1 MVREIVLAR
10 HERAASFSP
19 VTGSTLCIINPGR
32 VLTAA
37 PGRRLQAGAGQLSQ
51 VARHALQASRAP
63 SSSAAACVEL
73 LPPYQLSAG
82 PQATVTSSRFQRH
95 LVTRKAEPVNRLA
108 GPADD
113 LEPKSATVDTAPL
126 RGD

>member
-73 LPPYQLSAG
+73 LPPYQLSLSRAAG
-82 PQATVTSSRFQRH
+82 DSDFI
-95 LVTRKAEPVNRLA
+95 EI
-108 GPADD
+108 PAPPS
-113 LEPKSATVDTAPL
+113 E
-126 RGD
+126 